1 MLTNKETITE
11 GYTKEELT
19 VFKNT
24 VAALAAAVIKQW
36 KKDGCPKKD
45 KDTIKAWQ
53 AVLEEAQN
61 VD

>member
-1 MLTNKETITE
+1 MSKK
-11 GYTKEELT
+11 YTKAELT

-36 KKDGCPKKD
+36 KLDGEPEQD
-45 KDTIKAWQ
+45 KEIIKAWQ

-61 VD
+61 DVD

>member
-1 MLTNKETITE
+1 MSKK
-11 GYTKEELT
+11 YTKAELT

-36 KKDGCPKKD
+36 KLDGCPEQD
-45 KDTIKAWQ
+45 KPVIEAWK
-53 AVLEEAQN
+53 AVLEEAQRD

>member
-1 MLTNKETITE
+1 MSKSKK
-11 GYTKEELT
+11 YTKAELT

-36 KKDGCPKKD
+36 KLDGCPEQD
-45 KDTIKAWQ
+45 REIIKAWE
-53 AVLEEAQN
+53 AVLQEAEN

>member
-1 MLTNKETITE
+1 MKTGK
-11 GYTKEELT
+11 YMKAELT

-36 KKDGCPKKD
+36 KLDGCPEQD
-45 KDTIKAWQ
+45 REIIKAWQ